1 MLGTDDEW
9 ATIRSAGHRET
20 FYTDAMEGSSSPL
33 ARDCAAAIEVA
44 PPEARAA
51 AAQDALDVLA
61 VAAGIKPFA
70 AVGWGFDSTAF
81 RVAIAAAAARAGL
94 AAFDGPPWIGESGNS
109 GQSWYD
115 EALCEDLAATQLL
128 FVGPPRS
135 EAALRR
141 LAGSRLGVSEEAG
154 VLGYPLCCVKEFH
167 RRQRLFHLITRR
179 MIGRQAQGDETL
191 KRRLARARAMLT
203 PKTETELK
211 LLLRAT
217 RMIFAPFTSIAMCRA
232 CEADSGS
239 AARILSARFEA
250 LSGDVAAA
258 LRRAG

>member
-1 MLGTDDEW
+1 
-9 ATIRSAGHRET
+9 
-20 FYTDAMEGSSSPL
+20 MEVSTSLL
-33 ARDCAAAIEVA
+33 ARGCTAAIEVA

-51 AAQDALDVLA
+51 SAQDALDVVA

-70 AVGWGFDSTAF
+70 VAGWGFDSTAF

-94 AAFDGPPWIGESGNS
+94 AAFDGLPWIGESGNS
-109 GQSWYD
+109 GRRWYD
-115 EALCEDLAATQLL
+115 EALREDLAATQIL
-128 FVGPPRS
+128 FVGPPGT

-141 LAGSRLGVSEEAG
+141 LAGSRLGLREEAR
-154 VLGYPLCCVKEFH
+154 VLGYPLCCVMEFH

-211 LLLRAT
+211 LLLRAA
-217 RMIFAPFTSIAMCRA
+217 RMIFAPFTSIVMCPA
-232 CEADSGS
+232 CEAESGS
-239 AARILSARFEA
+239 AARILSARFES

-258 LRRAG
+258 VRHAG

>member
-1 MLGTDDEW
+1 MGD
-9 ATIRSAGHRET
+9 SP
-20 FYTDAMEGSSSPL
+20 SPL
-33 ARDCAAAIEVA
+33 AGDFAAAIEVA

-70 AVGWGFDSTAF
+70 AVGWGIESAAF
-81 RVAIAAAAARAGL
+81 RVAIAAAARRAGL
-94 AAFDGPPWIGESGNS
+94 AAFDGPPWIGESGIS
-109 GQSWYD
+109 GRRWYD
-115 EALCEDLAATQLL
+115 QALREDAAATRILL
-128 FVGPPRS
+128 VGSPGS

-141 LAGSRLGVSEEAG
+141 LAGSRLGAGEEAG
-154 VLGYPLCCVKEFH
+154 VLGYPQCCVKEFH

-191 KRRLARARAMLT
+191 LGRLTRARVMLA

-217 RMIFAPFTSIAMCRA
+217 RMVFAPFTSIAMCRA

-239 AARILSARFEA
+239 AARLISARFES
-250 LSGDVAAA
+250 LPGDVAAA